1 MWILCQSLN
10 TVESAEC
17 VIKAPIINK
26 PLFVTVCFLYG
37 KQIYWAQSCNIM
49 RKSLIQHC
57 KRSEHPFH
65 LEWTKD
71 HQKCQKMV
79 NFDEFLK
86 TWNSVTRQAN
96 LKRTKIGGKFKC
108 DILGHF
114 QTMCQLSCPTFVCM
128 CVVNP
133 SRKWANGNMLVG
145 KLTQQNYCGTS
156 GQIMHLDN
164 LLWVWSMDIFRLL
177 SPWISQFPTQ
187 GFQGDFKLMII
198 GIATLPNS
206 TLLTDRDSLLMAPK
220 WVFLVLREERCRL
233 WK

>member
-1 MWILCQSLN
+1 MLPCVSFMVSKYTEHRVATSCEKVSFNIASEASILFIWSGQKIIKNAKKWSILTSFWKPE
-10 TVESAEC
+10 TVLPDRLTLKGQKLVEKAE
-17 VIKAPIINK
+17 
-26 PLFVTVCFLYG
+26 F
-37 KQIYWAQSCNIM
+37 
-49 RKSLIQHC
+49 
-57 KRSEHPFH
+57 
-65 LEWTKD
+65 
-71 HQKCQKMV
+71 
-79 NFDEFLK
+79 
-86 TWNSVTRQAN
+86 
-96 LKRTKIGGKFKC
+96 GKFKC

>member
-1 MWILCQSLN
+1 MLPCVSFMVSKYTEHRVATSCKKVSFNITSEASILFIWTSFWKLERVLPDRLILKGQKL
-10 TVESAEC
+10 VEKAE
-17 VIKAPIINK
+17 
-26 PLFVTVCFLYG
+26 F
-37 KQIYWAQSCNIM
+37 
-49 RKSLIQHC
+49 
-57 KRSEHPFH
+57 
-65 LEWTKD
+65 
-71 HQKCQKMV
+71 
-79 NFDEFLK
+79 
-86 TWNSVTRQAN
+86 
-96 LKRTKIGGKFKC
+96 GKFKC